1 MIIPF
6 VPEDPGLRLKIQET
20 ASSSENRVTRLEH
33 AGHTYWL
40 KKSIPSKFRLWHI
53 CQFLAGC
60 FASHWRPTVNP
71 GGSRGL
77 LIEVSRMA
85 RFRDKGLI
93 VPPVVGYTTDWLLL
107 GDMGPTLQ
115 DYLKNC
121 PASEVP
127 SIVEKACLLL
137 AQTHNLGLYHGRAK
151 VNDMVLTPG
160 RQVGWID
167 FEEDIPESDH
177 APVFWQA
184 RELWLFLVSLSRFYD
199 RQPDIFHLALSRYA
213 SHVQNPQIMQK
224 MTFLNGLIYPVAR
237 LLFPF
242 QKHLSRDVRYV
253 VIASVFLKKIH
264 V

>member
-1 MIIPF
+1 MITPF
-6 VPEDPGLRLKIQET
+6 FPEDPGLCLKIQET
-20 ASSSENRVTRLEH
+20 IASSENRVTRMEYL
-33 AGHTYWL
+33 GQVYWL
-40 KKSIPSKFRLWHI
+40 KKSIPSKFRLWHMF
-53 CQFLAGC
+53 QFLVGC
-60 FASHWRPTVNP
+60 LAPNWRPTANP

-77 LIEVSRMA
+77 LIEISRMA
-85 RFRDKGLI
+85 QFREKGLI
-93 VPPVVGYTTDWLLL
+93 VPSVAGYTTDWLLL
-107 GDMGPTLQ
+107 GDMGQTLQ
-115 DYLKNC
+115 DYLKTC
-121 PASEVP
+121 PVSEMDG
-127 SIVEKACLLL
+127 IVEKACQLLVR
-137 AQTHNLGLYHGRAK
+137 THNMGLYHGRAK

-160 RQVGWID
+160 GQVGWID
-167 FEEDIPESDH
+167 FEEDIPESDR

-213 SHVQNPQIMQK
+213 SHVQNPQIVQK

>member
-1 MIIPF
+1 MIVPF

-20 ASSSENRVTRLEH
+20 MSSSQNRVTRMEH
-33 AGHTYWL
+33 ADQIYWL
-40 KKSIPSKFRLWHI
+40 KKSIPNKFRFWHVL
-53 CQFLAGC
+53 QVLVGYFVPN
-60 FASHWRPTVNP
+60 WRPTASP

-77 LIEVSRMA
+77 LVEVSRMA

-93 VPPVVGYTTDWLLL
+93 VPPVVGFTTDWLLL
-107 GDMGPTLQ
+107 GDMGSTLQ

-121 PASEVP
+121 PASEV
-127 SIVEKACLLL
+127 SNIVEKATLLL
-137 AQTHNLGLYHGRAK
+137 AHTHNLGLYHGRAK

-160 RQVGWID
+160 GQVGWID
-167 FEEDIPESDH
+167 FEEDIPESDNT
-177 APVFWQA
+177 PVFWQA

-213 SHVQNPQIMQK
+213 AHVLNPQIVPQ